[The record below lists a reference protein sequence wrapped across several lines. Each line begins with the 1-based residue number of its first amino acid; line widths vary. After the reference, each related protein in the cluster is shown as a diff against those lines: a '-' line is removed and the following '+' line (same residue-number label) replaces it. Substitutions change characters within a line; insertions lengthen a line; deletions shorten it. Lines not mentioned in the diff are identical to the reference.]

1 MPWFRNLRLARKL
14 ALVFTVMVGVTAALG
29 LSALRGTAR
38 MNAAARD
45 LGTHWLPSVRQSLA
59 ASKSIAD
66 YRGAEAMIA
75 LARTP
80 ADRDGYQA
88 EMEAH
93 RDAVAQT
100 GARLAATLRTRG
112 DSTAFAEFRTAWA
125 AYGET
130 SQRVVAAG
138 RAGRAAAALAL
149 LSGES
154 QEQYDRAS
162 GALARLADAAEE
174 GSRAQIAAGAQTFAR
189 TRLTVAVA
197 LVAAV
202 FVGVFVAF
210 TLGRTVAAPVREIAE
225 RMRRLAEGD
234 VDQQFTLEGRDEVGD
249 LAHSF
254 RAIVQAQTE
263 VAQAARRMADGDV
276 TVPVVP
282 RSERDALARSFAEV
296 QGTLQA
302 LVAETTGLA
311 AAARAGRLDARGDAG
326 RFHGA
331 YQALVVGMNEMLA
344 ELNAP
349 VAELTSVLGR
359 VADRDLTA
367 RMTRTYQG
375 DLVALKESV
384 NTAVATL
391 DAALARVAA
400 SGAQVAGASAEIASG
415 STGLARGASQQAGA
429 LEEVSASLHELAAA
443 AKQNAG
449 HARQARTMAD
459 NARAG
464 AAAGAASM
472 QRMSEAVERIKHS
485 ADRTA
490 RVVRTIDELAFQT
503 NLLALNAAV
512 EAARAG
518 DAGRGFAVV
527 ADEVR
532 ALAQRSAA
540 AARETGGL
548 IQDGVRAA
556 DEGVQL
562 NAEVVA
568 RLRQINADVDRV
580 GEVMAE
586 IAAASEQQDLGVGQ
600 INGGLEAMNTITQQ
614 VATSAEES
622 SSAAVEL
629 AGQADAMRDMVAT
642 FRLTPDG
649 AAAARTA
656 TPHRPR
662 PAASPRPAAAPAA
675 LAAPSRFAPVGWDTA
690 PEALIPFDDDEAV
703 LREF

>member
-1 MPWFRNLRLARKL
+1 
-14 ALVFTVMVGVTAALG
+14 
-29 LSALRGTAR
+29 
-38 MNAAARD
+38 
-45 LGTHWLPSVRQSLA
+45 
-59 ASKSIAD
+59 
-66 YRGAEAMIA
+66 
-75 LARTP
+75 
-80 ADRDGYQA
+80 
-88 EMEAH
+88 
-93 RDAVAQT
+93 
-100 GARLAATLRTRG
+100 
-112 DSTAFAEFRTAWA
+112 
-125 AYGET
+125 
-130 SQRVVAAG
+130 
-138 RAGRAAAALAL
+138 
-149 LSGES
+149 
-154 QEQYDRAS
+154 
-162 GALARLADAAEE
+162 
-174 GSRAQIAAGAQTFAR
+174 
-189 TRLTVAVA
+189 
-197 LVAAV
+197 
-202 FVGVFVAF
+202 
-210 TLGRTVAAPVREIAE
+210 
-225 RMRRLAEGD
+225 
-234 VDQQFTLEGRDEVGD
+234 
-249 LAHSF
+249 
-254 RAIVQAQTE
+254 
-263 VAQAARRMADGDV
+263 
-276 TVPVVP
+276 
-282 RSERDALARSFAEV
+282 
-296 QGTLQA
+296 
-302 LVAETTGLA
+302 
-311 AAARAGRLDARGDAG
+311 
-326 RFHGA
+326 
-331 YQALVVGMNEMLA
+331 
-344 ELNAP
+344 
-349 VAELTSVLGR
+349 
-359 VADRDLTA
+359 
-367 RMTRTYQG
+367 
-375 DLVALKESV
+375 
-384 NTAVATL
+384 
-391 DAALARVAA
+391 
-400 SGAQVAGASAEIASG
+400 
-415 STGLARGASQQAGA
+415 
-429 LEEVSASLHELAAA
+429 
-443 AKQNAG
+443 
-449 HARQARTMAD
+449 
-459 NARAG
+459 
-464 AAAGAASM
+464 M

-662 PAASPRPAAAPAA
+662 PAASPRPAAARAA